1 MNSTLLVRL
10 NAWLRVVLV
19 LLVLG
24 AAQSARAAH
33 LLGGEMT
40 YRYLDANGPAIAPL
54 RYELTVTLYNNCGN
68 NVTTLR
74 PSASIGIY
82 DQATNARVALTLDN
96 YDNTVTYAGQD
107 GMMSILQTSVS
118 ACLSP
123 AVPPGCTIT
132 GPSLPYRVQKFVG
145 VVNLRRSA
153 KGYYALFTDGNRNN
167 DVTNLYQPGTQALT
181 LYAALQPPQLPNHSP
196 VFSDVAVAVICA
208 GDTTIL
214 LNNAVDA
221 DGDRLAYTFGQPY
234 GIVGALGALP
244 LGGFALPVPV
254 LAYAP
259 GYGYSAA
266 TPFGTAAGNFAALDP
281 ATGIAKYLAST
292 PGGKY
297 VVAVDVNEYR
307 TINGQEIL
315 VGTTRR
321 DLQLVVAQCP
331 ATKAP
336 VLPPPAV
343 MSRNYTIEA
352 GSSLRIPITVTQ
364 ADGHPLTLT
373 LNSQLLD
380 GPGGYAAT
388 LNGDPGT
395 VAPGNPTGTATI
407 TGTNGTVTGTFALAT
422 TCADARP
429 TPYDVALTAKDTG
442 CAGKTVVE
450 VLHITVTKPA
460 GPTISGPAVV
470 CDLGMPYG
478 YEARG
483 SAARVSWRVV
493 GGTLLGSPTA
503 TTVQVQWGSA
513 GGTLTVRGTAQ
524 YGCPTDS
531 ATQRVVVGQPVALAV
546 AGTLSIC
553 RGSSATLTASGGVT
567 YTVVGGPATLTGP
580 GPFVVSPTQT
590 TTYTITALATS
601 TACATTSQVTVAVL
615 PGPAAAAGPSGLI
628 TCSGVPIGLGAAP
641 VAGSTYSWSPATGL
655 SSATAANPT
664 ATLTN
669 LTGAPITQTYTLTE
683 TSATGSCQASHSVT
697 VTVSPAIVAAAGPIT
712 AICSGE
718 VGQLGAAPVAGFVYS
733 WSPAT
738 GLSSST
744 IANPTVALPNAT
756 GVPATQTYTLTAT
769 NTRTGCV
776 GVGSVTVTVS
786 PPPVVVPGLPIVI
799 CSGEVGQLGAAPV
812 AGFVY
817 SWSPATGLS
826 SSTIAN
832 PTVALTNTTAAAVVQ
847 AYTLTTTNLANCSA
861 SASVTVR
868 INPLPVAAAGP
879 AIATCAGIAVQL
891 GAAPVA
897 GYTYSWSPAIG
908 LSSST
913 IANPTVTLPNATGA
927 PITQGYTLLVRNPAT
942 ACANTATVAVTV
954 NPALGAGTIGPDQA
968 LCPGTSAAPL
978 TSVAAARG
986 GTGTYTYQWETSPD
1000 NLSWADLAGATGP
1013 TYAPGVVATTT
1024 YYRRRATSGNCTAA
1038 TSNAVALRLQP
1049 VLPVGVALAT
1059 PATQCAGLPFVFTPV
1074 PTNAGAAPTYRWLV
1088 NNILVA
1094 NGPTYTV
1101 TTLRNGDQVRVELTP
1116 TAGIC
1121 TTGAATATVTISLTP
1136 APLPTLAISVQTGL
1150 PVCPGTP
1157 VVFQVDKVTDSG
1169 ANPLYQWQVDGAA
1182 VPGAQGTTFSTTT
1195 LRNGQAVT
1203 LALRTTNA
1211 CGPITLISNAL
1222 PVSILEGL
1230 EVKAGPD
1237 KTVMEGD
1244 HVTLE
1249 GTASGSYPVT
1259 WTPAASLSFEGT
1271 SRLRPIASP
1280 LVTTTY
1286 TLSTGSGYCAI
1297 SSTVTVTVTP
1307 RLRIPNALSPNGDGL
1322 DDTWQIDHIG
1332 DYAANKVTVLN
1343 RWGNK
1348 IFETSGYR
1356 RGNEWDGT
1364 ISGQPAPVG
1373 TYYYLITL
1381 GNGKA
1386 YTGSLTVV
1394 Y

>member
-1 MNSTLLVRL
+1 MGAWSRLL
-10 NAWLRVVLV
+10 LV
-19 LLVLG
+19 LLLVG
-24 AAQSARAAH
+24 ASQAARAAH

-54 RYELTVTLYNNCGN
+54 RYELTVTLYNNCSA
-68 NVTTLR
+68 TTSPDPFTLR

-82 DQATNARVALTLDN
+82 DQATNARVVLTLDN
-96 YDNTVTYAGQD
+96 YDNTQTYARQE
-107 GMMSILQTSVS
+107 GMMSIPQTSVS
-118 ACLSP
+118 ACLSS
-123 AVPPGCTIT
+123 AVPPGCTII
-132 GPSLPYRVQKFVG
+132 GPSLPYRVQKFIG
-145 VVNLRRSA
+145 VVNLPRSA

-167 DVTNLYQPGTQALT
+167 DVTNLFMPGAQALT
-181 LYAALQPPQLPNHSP
+181 LYVAMQPPQLPNHSP

-221 DGDRLAYTFGQPY
+221 DGDRLTYTFGQPY
-234 GIVGALGALP
+234 GIVGGLGVLP
-244 LGGFALPVPV
+244 LGSFTPKPPE

-259 GYGYSAA
+259 SNGYSAA
-266 TPFGTAAGNFAALDP
+266 TPFGTTAGNFAALDP
-281 ATGIAKYLAST
+281 ATGIAKYLAGT
-292 PGGKY
+292 AGGKY

-307 TINGQEIL
+307 IINGQEIL
-315 VGTTRR
+315 IGTSRR

-331 ATKAP
+331 ATKPP
-336 VLPPPAV
+336 VLPPPAI
-343 MSRNYTIEA
+343 MARNYTIEA
-352 GSSLRIPITVTQ
+352 GSSLSIPLTVTQ

-395 VAPGNPTGTATI
+395 VAPGNPTGTAKV
-407 TGTNGTVTGTFALAT
+407 TGTNGLVTGTFAFAT

-429 TPYDVALTAKDTG
+429 TPYDVALTVKDTG

-470 CDLGMPYG
+470 CDLGMPYS
-478 YEARG
+478 YEARGG
-483 SAARVSWRVV
+483 SAARVSWRAV
-493 GGTLLGSPTA
+493 GGTLVGSPTA

-513 GGTLTVRGTAQ
+513 GGTLTVRGTSQ
-524 YGCPTDS
+524 FGCPTDS
-531 ATQRVVVGQPVALAV
+531 VTQGVVVGQPVALAV
-546 AGTLSIC
+546 AGSLNIC
-553 RGSSATLTASGGVT
+553 RGSSATLTPTGGAT
-567 YTVVGGPATLTGP
+567 YTVVGGPTTLTGP

-615 PGPAAAAGPSGLI
+615 PGPAADAGPSGLV
-628 TCSGVPIGLGAAP
+628 TCSGVPVALGAAP
-641 VAGSTYSWSPATGL
+641 VVGSTYSWSPATGL
-655 SSATAANPT
+655 SSATAANPI

-669 LTGAPITQTYTLTE
+669 PTGAPITQTYTLTE

-697 VTVSPAIVAAAGPIT
+697 VTVSPAVVAAVGPIT
-712 AICSGE
+712 AICSGA
-718 VGQLGAAPVAGFVYS
+718 VGQLGAAPVAGFAYSWSPATGLSSSTVANPTVTLTNSTGTPTTQTYTLTATNTQTGCVGVGSVTVTVSAPPVVVPGLPVVICSGSTAQLGAAPVAGFVYS

-744 IANPTVALPNAT
+744 VANPTVT
-756 GVPATQTYTLTAT
+756 
-769 NTRTGCV
+769 
-776 GVGSVTVTVS
+776 
-786 PPPVVVPGLPIVI
+786 
-799 CSGEVGQLGAAPV
+799 
-812 AGFVY
+812 
-817 SWSPATGLS
+817 
-826 SSTIAN
+826 
-832 PTVALTNTTAAAVVQ
+832 LTNTTDAAVVQ
-847 AYTLTTTNLANCSA
+847 TYTLTTTNLTNCSA
-861 SASVTVR
+861 SAPVTVQV
-868 INPLPVAAAGP
+868 NPLPVAAVGP
-879 AIATCAGIAVQL
+879 AVATCAGIAVQL

-897 GYTYSWSPAIG
+897 GYTYTWSPATG

-927 PITQGYTLLVRNPAT
+927 PITQVYTLLVRSPAT
-942 ACANTATVAVTV
+942 GCTNTATVAVTV
-954 NPALGAGTIGPDQA
+954 NPALRAGTIGADQA

-978 TSVAAARG
+978 TSGAAASG
-986 GTGTYTYQWETSPD
+986 GTGTYAYQWETSPD
-1000 NLSWADLAGATGP
+1000 NLNWADLPGATGP
-1013 TYAPGVVATTT
+1013 TYAPGAVAATTH
-1024 YYRRRATSGNCTAA
+1024 YRRRATSGTCASA
-1038 TSNAVALRLQP
+1038 TSNAVAVRVLP

-1059 PATQCAGLPFVFTPV
+1059 PATQCAGLPFVFTPM
-1074 PTNAGAAPTYRWLV
+1074 PTNAGAAPTYRWFV

-1094 NGPTYTV
+1094 SSPTYTA

-1116 TAGIC
+1116 TAGTC
-1121 TTGAATATVTISLTP
+1121 TTGPATATVAISLTP
-1136 APLPTLAISVQTGL
+1136 APLPTLAISLQTGL

-1157 VVFQVDKVTDSG
+1157 VVFQVDKVTDPG
-1169 ANPLYQWQVDGAA
+1169 ANPLYQWQIDGMA
-1182 VPGAQGTTFSTTT
+1182 VPGAQGSTFTSTT
-1195 LRNGQAVT
+1195 LRNGQVVT
-1203 LALRTTNA
+1203 LALRTTTA
-1211 CGPITLISNAL
+1211 CGPITLVSNAI
-1222 PVSILEGL
+1222 PVSLIEGL
-1230 EVKAGPD
+1230 VVQAGPD
-1237 KTVMEGD
+1237 KSIMEGD

-1259 WTPAASLSFEGT
+1259 WTPTASLSFEGT

-1280 LVTTTY
+1280 TVTTTY
-1286 TLSTGSGYCAI
+1286 TLSAGSGYCTV

-1307 RLRIPNALSPNGDGL
+1307 RLRIPNALSPNGDGR
-1322 DDTWQIDHIG
+1322 DDTWQIDHID

-1343 RWGNK
+1343 RWGNR

-1381 GNGKA
+1381 GNGKS